1 MVQNSLMSLV
11 MSQHLITHVTMSSG
25 VRKRMSAAERAS
37 EASSV
42 EQTQEWAVWANE
54 RTDERV
60 VQYFSLYFWL
70 FLLKVQCTIQNISS
84 YSAETRERIS
94 RVGDGKEN
102 RNDKEDYNDKV
113 NHDGK
118 QAPKNILQV
127 SSKVGTTTSP
137 EKGRALVAKQDL
149 GKVG

>member
-1 MVQNSLMSLV
+1 M
-11 MSQHLITHVTMSSG
+11 
-25 VRKRMSAAERAS
+25 
-37 EASSV
+37 
-42 EQTQEWAVWANE
+42 
-54 RTDERV
+54 